1 MQNKPI
7 RVEMIGVNNNG
18 TINSISSN
26 SISPESKFNVA
37 KITTS
42 DLFLFPHDNIDT
54 GYNHDIKL
62 IYGYS
67 SELNK
72 NILIYPMATTTLSD
86 TNFQRYSSLYYIY
99 SQDEGESW
107 IIGKICDESGKPFT
121 FTGEFNSMC
130 YANGL
135 FYAFPT
141 FNTTSSSYLISYNGM
156 IWEQRQIMPNVM
168 GVNSRLRWVAKLNDN
183 TILALIDSGKFKNT
197 SIFYSQDNGTS
208 FTKIAD
214 LSGTLD
220 RILVTDNNVYIYNEY
235 NGDGNVYV
243 STNNG
248 TTNLSFNL
256 VNNLH
261 GTINMAYG
269 HIKYQDSSG
278 NIVEGYRTVSL
289 TLDSSYQFVINVI
302 GDNGEILSS
311 YNSYLSNA
319 FDENDIPQNSLNI
332 INDLVLL
339 GVNGSVNINGYVD
352 INGIV
357 VFDLS
362 NMSSNGYPYPVIKSY
377 NDYGSSNYIIQNN
390 GKLISLKD
398 AIVEKNSSGV
408 VEAIIS
414 PLSAFS
420 AHIDDPLQDIQFNQK
435 DIYIGMDSD
444 NNRELYQSTTISKN
458 NFYKANNQSYQGM
471 LIDITSSENAN
482 TNGYYDYDSTLF
494 IYGEDIQRL
503 LIFFDKDNNV
513 YPTKMII
520 NGIEYSNT
528 SDVFYV
534 DFSYPKYND
543 IIIQFTELNKPNAQL
558 RIGGVSTDVN
568 CVFNRGNGLNSV
580 TFTSV
585 DESVPYYGVV
595 SYSGSLEINDREGI
609 LKSLSDFGLLPNI
622 QINVYINNIKVK
634 TFTANNDISYSDKD
648 ALVSIELLDE
658 IQFLQQI
665 NTGIDLYYKDLN
677 AVSLF
682 NSLAA
687 KFPYQITL
695 TSSANSKLLKINISQ
710 IFIEKN
716 TWWEVWNSFCSG
728 TKTLLYKDIND
739 IYRVGD

>member
-26 SISPESKFNVA
+26 SISPYSKFINA
-37 KITTS
+37 KITIS
-42 DLFLFPHDNIDT
+42 DLFSMPEN
-54 GYNHDIKL
+54 NHNTNL
-62 IYGYS
+62 IYGFS
-67 SELNK
+67 HKLNK
-72 NILIYPMATTTLSD
+72 NIFIYPI
-86 TNFQRYSSLYYIY
+86 SSRTIEGTSLPEYPNNYIY
-99 SQDEGESW
+99 SQDDGESW
-107 IIGKICDESGKPFT
+107 MIGRICDENGNIFDY
-121 FTGEFNSMC
+121 EFDSMC

-141 FNTTSSSYLISYNGM
+141 DNTYNSNYLTSDDGI
-156 IWEQRQIMPNVM
+156 IWELKTCPNVM
-168 GVNSRLRWVAKLNDN
+168 EHYNRIRWVTSLNNN
-183 TILALIDSGKFKNT
+183 TILALIDSGFGAT
-197 SIFYSQDNGTS
+197 SIFYSQDNGSS
-208 FTKIAD
+208 FTKISD
-214 LSGTLD
+214 LSGALD
-220 RILVTDNNVYIYNEY
+220 RILITDNDIYIYSEY

-243 STNNG
+243 ATNNG

-278 NIVEGYRTVSL
+278 NIVEGYRTIAL
-289 TLDSSYQFVINVI
+289 TMTTNNEFVMYVI
-302 GDNGEILSS
+302 GNNGSILRTFYPYIIDAATKTSV
-311 YNSYLSNA
+311 
-319 FDENDIPQNSLNI
+319 PRNSLNI
-332 INDLVLL
+332 INNLVFLGLSGQLEFNNSPGPGVDGILVL
-339 GVNGSVNINGYVD
+339 
-352 INGIV
+352 
-357 VFDLS
+357 DLS
-362 NMSSNGYPYPVIKSY
+362 NLEGEVESIAFPKMKLY
-377 NDYGSSNYIIQNN
+377 NYGAWTYILNNSNYNR
-390 GKLISLKD
+390 LITIKD
-398 AIVEKNSSGV
+398 WVTDGIEV
-408 VEAIIS
+408 VSEIF
-414 PLSAFS
+414 AFS

-435 DIYIGMDSD
+435 DIYIGVDSD

-458 NFYKANNQSYQGM
+458 NFYKTNNQSYQGM

-494 IYGEDIQRL
+494 IYGEGIQRL

-543 IIIQFTELNKPNAQL
+543 IVIQFTELNKPNAQL

>member
-7 RVEMIGVNNNG
+7 RVEMIGLNNNG
-18 TINSISSN
+18 SINSISSN

-42 DLFLFPHDNIDT
+42 DSFSMPH
-54 GYNHDIKL
+54 YNHNTNL
-62 IYGYS
+62 IYGFS
-67 SELNK
+67 HKLNK
-72 NILIYPMATTTLSD
+72 NIFLYPISLRRIKGTSLAE
-86 TNFQRYSSLYYIY
+86 YSYNYIY
-99 SQDEGESW
+99 SQDEGETW
-107 IIGKICDESGKPFT
+107 IIGKICDENGNIFDY
-121 FTGEFNSMC
+121 EFDSMC

-135 FYAFPT
+135 FYAFPIY
-141 FNTTSSSYLISYNGM
+141 SSYNSKYLTSDDGI
-156 IWEQRQIMPNVM
+156 IWKLKTCPNVM
-168 GVNSRLRWVAKLNDN
+168 DGWNRIRWVTSLNNN
-183 TILALIDSGKFKNT
+183 TILALIDSGKFQNT
-197 SIFYSQDNGTS
+197 SIFYSQDNGSS
-208 FTKIAD
+208 FTKISD
-214 LSGTLD
+214 LSGVLD
-220 RILVTDNNVYIYNEY
+220 RILITDNDIYIYSEY
-235 NGDGNVYV
+235 KGDGNVYV
-243 STNNG
+243 ATNNG

-261 GTINMAYG
+261 GTINMVYG
-269 HIKYQDSSG
+269 HIKYQDSNG
-278 NIVEGYRTVSL
+278 NIVEGYRTIAL
-289 TLDSSYQFVINVI
+289 TMTTNNEFVMYVI
-302 GDNGEILSS
+302 GNNGSILRTFYPYIIDAANKTS
-311 YNSYLSNA
+311 
-319 FDENDIPQNSLNI
+319 IPRSSLNI
-332 INDLVLL
+332 INNLVFLGLSGQLEFNNSPGPGVDGILVL
-339 GVNGSVNINGYVD
+339 
-352 INGIV
+352 
-357 VFDLS
+357 DLS
-362 NMSSNGYPYPVIKSY
+362 NLEAEVESIAFPKMKSY
-377 NDYGSSNYIIQNN
+377 NRYGAWTYILNNSNYNR
-390 GKLISLKD
+390 LITIKD
-398 AIVEKNSSGV
+398 WVIEVNETTKIPEVVSAI
-408 VEAIIS
+408 
-414 PLSAFS
+414 SAFS
-420 AHIDDPLQDIQFNQK
+420 AYIDNPLQDIQFNQK
-435 DIYIGMDSD
+435 DIYIGVDSD

-458 NFYKANNQSYQGM
+458 NFYKTNNQSYQGM

-494 IYGEDIQRL
+494 IYGEGIQRL
-503 LIFFDKDNNV
+503 LIFFDKDNDI

-528 SDVFYV
+528 SDVFHV
-534 DFSYPKYND
+534 NFEYPKYDD
-543 IIIQFTELNKPNAQL
+543 IVIQFTELNKPNAKL
-558 RIGGVSTDVN
+558 RIGGISTDVN

>member
-1 MQNKPI
+1 
-7 RVEMIGVNNNG
+7 
-18 TINSISSN
+18 
-26 SISPESKFNVA
+26 
-37 KITTS
+37 
-42 DLFLFPHDNIDT
+42 
-54 GYNHDIKL
+54 
-62 IYGYS
+62 
-67 SELNK
+67 
-72 NILIYPMATTTLSD
+72 
-86 TNFQRYSSLYYIY
+86 
-99 SQDEGESW
+99 
-107 IIGKICDESGKPFT
+107 
-121 FTGEFNSMC
+121 
-130 YANGL
+130 
-135 FYAFPT
+135 
-141 FNTTSSSYLISYNGM
+141 
-156 IWEQRQIMPNVM
+156 
-168 GVNSRLRWVAKLNDN
+168 
-183 TILALIDSGKFKNT
+183 
-197 SIFYSQDNGTS
+197 
-208 FTKIAD
+208 
-214 LSGTLD
+214 
-220 RILVTDNNVYIYNEY
+220 
-235 NGDGNVYV
+235 
-243 STNNG
+243 
-248 TTNLSFNL
+248 
-256 VNNLH
+256 
-261 GTINMAYG
+261 MAYG

-278 NIVEGYRTVSL
+278 NIVEGYRTIAL
-289 TLDSSYQFVINVI
+289 TMTTNNEFVMYVI
-302 GDNGEILSS
+302 GNNGSILRTFFPYIFKAPNKTS
-311 YNSYLSNA
+311 
-319 FDENDIPQNSLNI
+319 IPRSSLNI
-332 INDLVLL
+332 INNLVFL
-339 GVNGSVNINGYVD
+339 GISGRLAEAENVLGPMVD
-352 INGIV
+352 GIL

-362 NMSSNGYPYPVIKSY
+362 YLEGEIESFAYPKIKLYNGYGAWTYILNNSDYNRLITIK
-377 NDYGSSNYIIQNN
+377 NLVTDGI
-390 GKLISLKD
+390 
-398 AIVEKNSSGV
+398 EV
-408 VEAIIS
+408 VSEIF
-414 PLSAFS
+414 AFS

-435 DIYIGMDSD
+435 DIYIGVDSD

-494 IYGEDIQRL
+494 IYGEGIQRL

-520 NGIEYSNT
+520 NGVEYSNSST
-528 SDVFYV
+528 VFYV

-543 IIIQFTELNKPNAQL
+543 IVVQFTELNKPNAQL
-558 RIGGVSTDVN
+558 RIGGISTDVN

-580 TFTSV
+580 TFASV

-677 AVSLF
+677 AVRLF
-682 NSLAA
+682 NNLAA

-695 TSSANSKLLKINISQ
+695 TSSASSKLLKINISQ

>member
-37 KITTS
+37 KITIS
-42 DLFLFPHDNIDT
+42 DLFSMPEN
-54 GYNHDIKL
+54 NHNTNL
-62 IYGYS
+62 IYGFS
-67 SELNK
+67 HKLNK
-72 NILIYPMATTTLSD
+72 NIFIYPI
-86 TNFQRYSSLYYIY
+86 SLRRIEGTSLPEYPNNYIY
-99 SQDEGESW
+99 SQDDGESW
-107 IIGKICDESGKPFT
+107 MIGRICDENGNIFDY
-121 FTGEFNSMC
+121 EFDSMC

-141 FNTTSSSYLISYNGM
+141 DNTYNSNYLTSDDGI
-156 IWEQRQIMPNVM
+156 IWELKTCPNVM
-168 GVNSRLRWVAKLNDN
+168 EHYNRIRWVTSLNNN
-183 TILALIDSGKFKNT
+183 TILALIDSGFGAT
-197 SIFYSQDNGTS
+197 SIFYSQDNGSS
-208 FTKIAD
+208 FTKISD
-214 LSGTLD
+214 LSGALD
-220 RILVTDNNVYIYNEY
+220 RILITDNDIYIYSEY

-243 STNNG
+243 ATNNG

-269 HIKYQDSSG
+269 HIKYQDSNG
-278 NIVEGYRTVSL
+278 NIVEGYRTIAL
-289 TLDSSYQFVINVI
+289 TMTTNNEFVMYVI
-302 GDNGEILSS
+302 GNNGSILRTFFPYIFEVPNKTSIPRSS
-311 YNSYLSNA
+311 
-319 FDENDIPQNSLNI
+319 FNI
-332 INDLVLL
+332 INNLVFL
-339 GVNGSVNINGYVD
+339 GISGRLAEAENVLGPMVD
-352 INGIV
+352 GIL

-362 NMSSNGYPYPVIKSY
+362 YLEGEIESFAYPKIKLYNGYGAWTYILNNSDYNRLITIK
-377 NDYGSSNYIIQNN
+377 NLVTDGI
-390 GKLISLKD
+390 
-398 AIVEKNSSGV
+398 EV
-408 VEAIIS
+408 VSEIF
-414 PLSAFS
+414 AFS

-435 DIYIGMDSD
+435 DIYIGVDSD

-458 NFYKANNQSYQGM
+458 NFYKTNNQSYQGM

-494 IYGEDIQRL
+494 IYGEGIQRL

-543 IIIQFTELNKPNAQL
+543 IVIQFTELNKPNAQL

-677 AVSLF
+677 AVRLF
-682 NSLAA
+682 NNLAA

>member
-26 SISPESKFNVA
+26 SISPYSKFINA
-37 KITTS
+37 KITIS
-42 DLFLFPHDNIDT
+42 DLFSMPEN
-54 GYNHDIKL
+54 NHNTNL
-62 IYGYS
+62 IYGFS
-67 SELNK
+67 HKLNK
-72 NILIYPMATTTLSD
+72 NIFIYPI
-86 TNFQRYSSLYYIY
+86 SSRTIEGTSLPEYPNNYIY
-99 SQDEGESW
+99 SQDDGESW
-107 IIGKICDESGKPFT
+107 MIGKICDENGNIFDY
-121 FTGEFNSMC
+121 EFDSMC

-141 FNTTSSSYLISYNGM
+141 DNTYNSNYLTSYDGI
-156 IWEQRQIMPNVM
+156 IWELKTCPNVM
-168 GVNSRLRWVAKLNDN
+168 EHYNRIRWVTSLNNN
-183 TILALIDSGKFKNT
+183 TILALIDSGFGAT

-208 FTKIAD
+208 FTKISD
-214 LSGTLD
+214 LSGALD
-220 RILVTDNNVYIYNEY
+220 RILITDNDIYIYSEY

-243 STNNG
+243 ATNNG

-256 VNNLH
+256 VNDLH

-269 HIKYQDSSG
+269 HIKYQDSNG
-278 NIVEGYRTVSL
+278 NIVEGYRTIAL
-289 TLDSSYQFVINVI
+289 TMTTNNRFVIYVI
-302 GDNGEILSS
+302 GNNGSILRTFFPYIFEAPNKTSIPRSS
-311 YNSYLSNA
+311 
-319 FDENDIPQNSLNI
+319 FNI
-332 INDLVLL
+332 INNLVFL
-339 GVNGSVNINGYVD
+339 GVSGQFAQNENAPRGQID
-352 INGIV
+352 GIL

-362 NMSSNGYPYPVIKSY
+362 YLEGEIESFAYPKIKLY
-377 NDYGSSNYIIQNN
+377 NNYGAWTYILNNSDYNR
-390 GKLISLKD
+390 LITIKD
-398 AIVEKNSSGV
+398 LVTDGIEV
-408 VEAIIS
+408 VSEIF
-414 PLSAFS
+414 AFS
-420 AHIDDPLQDIQFNQK
+420 AYIDDPLQDIQFNQK
-435 DIYIGMDSD
+435 DIYIGVDSD

-494 IYGEDIQRL
+494 IYGEGIQRL

-534 DFSYPKYND
+534 DFSYPKYDNLV
-543 IIIQFTELNKPNAQL
+543 IQFTELNKPNAQL

-634 TFTANNDISYSDKD
+634 TFTANNDISYSDKE